1 MFMQLSFK
9 PKTFKVLTGFE
20 SISVPYS
27 LNQAVSL
34 IYWKQANCEFIHTN
48 VKDSNYDIKRM
59 KERNKYVMK
68 MKLCFT
74 ETNSFSEEHPTLET
88 DEEMDES
95 SDIEDERGEEKG
107 NNGQEWKS
115 PGFKFEADAMEDQR
129 ILDIDEVVLFE
140 SRPLGEVSSDVTPE
154 GAGRRDLGG
163 GFQFQNAHR
172 IREKIKQ
179 IIRRELNNDE
189 MMSQEEATQVII

>member
-1 MFMQLSFK
+1 
-9 PKTFKVLTGFE
+9 
-20 SISVPYS
+20 
-27 LNQAVSL
+27 
-34 IYWKQANCEFIHTN
+34 
-48 VKDSNYDIKRM
+48 M

-68 MKLCFT
+68 MKLCFI

-88 DEEMDES
+88 DKEMVES
-95 SDIEDERGEEKG
+95 SDTEDERGEEKG

-115 PGFKFEADAMEDQR
+115 SGFTFEADALEDQR
-129 ILDIDEVVLFE
+129 ILDIDEIVLFE
-140 SRPLGEVSSDVTPE
+140 SRPLGEVSSDVTPK
-154 GAGRRDLGG
+154 GAGRRDLSG

-179 IIRRELNNDE
+179 IIRRELKNDE